1 MTNLA
6 DELNT
11 ALIVIKMSLHELE
24 TKVAIA
30 ERLLQQKHPDLHS
43 AYEKGVGIALQ
54 GPLSANAKILE
65 GIQHKVKARP

>member
-1 MTNLA
+1 MTNLTE
-6 DELNT
+6 ELNT

-30 ERLLQQKHPDLHS
+30 ERLLKQKYPALHS
-43 AYEKGVGIALQ
+43 EYEKDVGKAVG

-65 GIQHKVKARP
+65 DIQHKVKARQ